1 MTRDETN
8 KESAEMDFRW
18 SFPLHQKQEQVHR
31 LCYPEQKKKKKINN
45 PFVQNGKQRTRE
57 VNPHETRTEKETVG
71 RVGEDDESVAKGN
84 VMRLM

>member
-1 MTRDETN
+1 MLPR
-8 KESAEMDFRW
+8 K
-18 SFPLHQKQEQVHR
+18 
-31 LCYPEQKKKKKINN
+31 KKKKKINN

>member
-18 SFPLHQKQEQVHR
+18 SFPLQQKQEQVHH
-31 LCYPEQKKKKKINN
+31 LCYPEQKKKKINN